1 MHADG
6 VFVTM
11 VEVGEH
17 PEGGSNARVLGRL
30 VGDDSLEWEYAGIA
44 QDGSRGIV
52 FSTLLSKDGILPER
66 ETCPDMVGT
75 WSSGEYEALVVL
87 ADGTHDTLAGLS
99 MTLEIEHQQACHFR
113 AVNSWANDQIGGSE
127 HVAGV
132 MHADGVFVTMV
143 EVGEHPEG
151 GSNARVL
158 GRLVGDD
165 SLEWEYA
172 GIAQDGSRAIVF
184 STLLSKDGAD

>member
-1 MHADG
+1 LNQQHSSQRRGLMNLLLALMLALAGCGNESDS
-6 VFVTM
+6 
-11 VEVGEH
+11 
-17 PEGGSNARVLGRL
+17 GS
-30 VGDDSLEWEYAGIA
+30 S
-44 QDGSRGIV
+44 
-52 FSTLLSKDGILPER
+52 
-66 ETCPDMVGT
+66 CPDMVGT

-87 ADGTHDTLAGLS
+87 ADGTHDTLPGLS

-113 AVNSWANDQIGGSE
+113 AVNSWTNGQIGGSE

-132 MHADGVFVTMV
+132 MHADGAFVTMV

-158 GRLVGDD
+158 GRLVGDN

-172 GIAQDGSRAIVF
+172 GISQGGSRAIVF
-184 STLLSKDGAD
+184 STLLGKDGAD